1 MKLRMQ
7 NMTVVTQRKIL
18 NIALVSFTSGMALG
32 MALIMST
39 PRSLADTVAGSILFA
54 LMVLAVLRV
63 VAFER
68 R

>member
-1 MKLRMQ
+1 VKLGMED
-7 NMTVVTQRKIL
+7 MTVVTQKKIL
-18 NIALVSFTSGMALG
+18 NIALVSFTAGVALG

-39 PRSLADTVAGSILFA
+39 PRSLADIVAGSFLFA
-54 LMVLAVLRV
+54 LMILAVLRV